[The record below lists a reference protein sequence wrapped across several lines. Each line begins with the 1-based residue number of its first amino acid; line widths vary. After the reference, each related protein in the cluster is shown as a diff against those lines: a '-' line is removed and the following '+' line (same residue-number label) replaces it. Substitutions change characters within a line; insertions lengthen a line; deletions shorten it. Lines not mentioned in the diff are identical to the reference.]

1 LKTLFVLSGILFIA
15 GFAPYIISIIRKET
29 KPAKASWIIWVT
41 LDTITL
47 FGMLTKETANG
58 QIIGAVIGGWLTV
71 ILTLKYGIPGWSKL
85 DKFCLRGAIIG
96 IVLWQTFNNPI
107 LGILTSQ
114 VVTFLGSIPTF
125 LSAWKN
131 PSRENK
137 SAWTIF
143 WISCICAVIAIPHW
157 TLADATQPITFFL
170 VESVMM
176 YILFI
181 NPLVKRRFKKVIQSS
196 L

>member
-15 GFAPYIISIIRKET
+15 GFVPYIISILHKET
-29 KPAKASWIIWVT
+29 KPAKASWIIWVA
-41 LDTITL
+41 LDTIT
-47 FGMLTKETANG
+47 FAGMLVKETANG

-71 ILTLKYGIPGWSKL
+71 ILALKYGISGWSKL
-85 DKFCLRGAIIG
+85 DKFCLGGAILG
-96 IVLWQTFNNPI
+96 IVLWQTFDDPV

-114 VVTFLGSIPTF
+114 GATFLGSIPTF
-125 LSAWKN
+125 LSAWKD

-137 SAWTIF
+137 FAWTIF
-143 WISCICAVIAIPHW
+143 FASCVCAVIAIPHW
-157 TLADATQPITFFL
+157 TLADATQPITFFV
-170 VESVMM
+170 VESTMM

-181 NPLVKRRFKKVIQSS
+181 QPLVKRRSKKAIQSS